1 MQHLLTAQEVD
12 CLRHECYRLHADL
25 ANQGI
30 DLCNQD
36 CMLEPDGNLPPE
48 GAPARTDAE
57 SYLQVRCKAHC
68 ARSREIMEGLLM
80 HKLPSAVLRVLGYDD
95 LDSIAASCCPLLFN
109 EHYVVKPSRRA
120 GRFAWHTDAAH
131 QHEAALCLGGP
142 SNVDSDALL
151 EYVSFWCPL
160 DDIDSTNGALVLLPR
175 SAPQPPFPWQTA
187 ANDQCEAWLRR
198 HADGHA
204 HAALVHAG
212 DAVIF
217 SSRLWHCS
225 EPNTSAADR
234 RVFYCQY
241 SMTPIGGDSPLA
253 CAVRTSPRPAMLE
266 ESGVAPIDLP
276 RARSGE
282 DNTEPGTA
290 SDPQR
295 DARRGG

>member
-57 SYLQVRCKAHC
+57 SYL
-68 ARSREIMEGLLM
+68 
-80 HKLPSAVLRVLGYDD
+80 
-95 LDSIAASCCPLLFN
+95 
-109 EHYVVKPSRRA
+109 
-120 GRFAWHTDAAH
+120 